1 MTIISVIGFI
11 LVFVGILLT
20 IPSLCEKIK
29 INTNVGW
36 IMSAIGMF
44 MLAFYDFARGNILF
58 AILCLI
64 FAISDV
70 FFFIYKPKE

>member
-1 MTIISVIGFI
+1 MTVISVIGFI

-36 IMSAIGMF
+36 IMSAIGML

-58 AILCLI
+58 VILCLI

-70 FFFIYKPKE
+70 FLFVCGPKE